1 MKYARTWAVVF
12 ALLLVAA
19 PFTLAQ
25 AGVDG
30 AWKLTFQTDQGAVD
44 ADMTLKQDGQKVT
57 GALVSPQGEAPI
69 EGTFNDGKLVLSMSV
84 DAQGQALVITFN
96 GALEKDTLKGD
107 VDFGGFGSAQ
117 WSATRK

>member
-1 MKYARTWAVVF
+1 MRYARTWAVVF
-12 ALLLVAA
+12 ALFVVAA
-19 PFTLAQ
+19 PFALAQ

-30 AWKLTFQTDQGAVD
+30 AWKLTFQTDQGAID

-57 GALVSPQGEAPI
+57 GSLVSPQGEAPI

>member
-1 MKYARTWAVVF
+1 VF

-19 PFTLAQ
+19 PFMLAQ
-25 AGVDG
+25 AGVAG
-30 AWKLTFQTDQGAVD
+30 AWKLTFQTDQGAID
-44 ADMTLKQDGQKVT
+44 ADMTLKQEGQKVT
-57 GALVSPQGEAPI
+57 GSLVSPQGEAPI
-69 EGTFNDGKLVLSMSV
+69 EGTFTDGKLLLSMSV

>member
-1 MKYARTWAVVF
+1 MRYARTWAVVF
-12 ALLLVAA
+12 ALLLVTA
-19 PFTLAQ
+19 PFARAQ
-25 AGVDG
+25 AGIDG

-57 GALVSPQGEAPI
+57 GSLVSPQGEAPI
-69 EGTFNDGKLVLSMSV
+69 EGTFTDGKLVLSMSV
-84 DAQGQALVITFN
+84 DAGGQALVITFN

>member
-1 MKYARTWAVVF
+1 MRYARTWAVVF
-12 ALLLVAA
+12 ALLLATT
-19 PFTLAQ
+19 PFALAQ

-30 AWKLTFQTDQGAVD
+30 AWKLTFQTDQGAID

-57 GALVSPQGEAPI
+57 GSLTSPQGEAPI
-69 EGTFNDGKLVLSMSV
+69 EGTFNNGKLVLTMSV